1 MILQKNFKFTPNE
14 GLTCENMDD
23 VSSYI
28 GEKIELFSNYGNY
41 KSKQKKVELL
51 EEILKMYNE
60 DVLNPQID
68 MSAMT
73 NVVYSDKADTR
84 LMIQYLSLIHI

>member
-28 GEKIELFSNYGNY
+28 GEKIELFR
-41 KSKQKKVELL
+41 
-51 EEILKMYNE
+51 
-60 DVLNPQID
+60 D
-68 MSAMT
+68 
-73 NVVYSDKADTR
+73 
-84 LMIQYLSLIHI
+84 